1 MSADRPAPHP
11 YRWVLMGG
19 LVACS
24 WGVLWYGFTL
34 GVLLPDM
41 RDDLELSSAEQ
52 GWLSSAFFLG
62 QVLFA
67 VPVTALLARFSP
79 LPAMGVIFGVG
90 AFVLGLAFLLPSY
103 WPQLVLRLGMSL
115 VFVAITP
122 IRTMVLAGWFGRTE
136 IARANGIFNSGF
148 GAVQTAGL
156 WVSGA
161 LLELVGGWREMLL
174 AFCALTGVGAL
185 AWAVIARLA
194 PPPLALAS
202 TSGSGAGGRSWLR
215 VAQHREVLALS
226 LIGVGGASTWAVF
239 LTFWPAVARDSLGL
253 SGAQSGLVLGCTAVA
268 IIPGSLLAASV
279 VRRLGGRLP
288 FLLIATLVQVPT
300 FAFFVL
306 TGDVALLIAIGL
318 LQGLTWMYFPILL
331 SVPFEIQGFD
341 EQDVALA
348 TAVFVVANGLALA
361 LGPSVAG
368 LLGTVVPIRSVL
380 LAFAIAPL
388 LSTLGA
394 FLLGR
399 ESPVVVARPAESSA

>member
-1 MSADRPAPHP
+1 MSAGLPSPHP

-41 RDDLELSSAEQ
+41 RDDLELNSAQQ
-52 GWLSSAFFLG
+52 GWLSSSFFLG

-67 VPVTALLARFSP
+67 LPATALLSRFSP
-79 LPAMGVIFGVG
+79 LPAMGVMFAAG
-90 AFVLGLAFLLPSY
+90 AVVMGLAFLLPTY
-103 WPQLVLRLGMSL
+103 WLQLVLRLGVSL

-122 IRTMVLAGWFGRTE
+122 IRTMVLAGWFGRSE

-161 LLELVGGWREMLL
+161 LLEVVGGWREMLL
-174 AFCALTGVGAL
+174 VFCALSAAGAA
-185 AWAVIARLA
+185 AWIVIAGFA
-194 PPPLALAS
+194 PPPLAPVRAA
-202 TSGSGAGGRSWLR
+202 GARTGGRSWLR
-215 VAQHREVLALS
+215 VARHREVLALS

-253 SGAQSGLVLGCTAVA
+253 RGAQSGLVLGCTAVA
-268 IIPGSLLAASV
+268 IIPGSLLAATV
-279 VRRLGGRLP
+279 VRRLGGRMP

-331 SVPFEIQGFD
+331 SVPFQIQGFD

-368 LLGTVVPIRSVL
+368 LLGTFVPIRTVL
-380 LAFAIAPL
+380 LAFAVAPL

-394 FLLGR
+394 LLLGR
-399 ESPVVVARPAESSA
+399 ESPGLVGLPAESTA